1 MAGSAGIPARS
12 ASVSMNRRGRG
23 EIVGTTHRTRRWPR
37 PGRSKPRGG
46 YGGRSRRSTD
56 PRATFVRAHERGG
69 ERDQHLVQHGLVS
82 LPLQHVLGRA
92 VRPDRLP
99 HQAKPGHTRGQL
111 LIDEVVERPEPRRRV
126 RKPFPGVEPPDA
138 CRRRLRSAH
147 AGPQARARHGHD
159 NGFPRVQAPRHERNH
174 DGQERIDIPVQ
185 EGRMLQPAGF
195 ALEDPHTHRIR
206 THRLGV

>member
-1 MAGSAGIPARS
+1 MIEVRGLTKRAMSLTTRPGSGVLDPPVLHLTHEPSVLDPTQTPTAPPAWAAAFVSTSFAAMSRPMAGSAGTPALS

-99 HQAKPGHTRGQL
+99 HQAKPGRTRGQL
-111 LIDEVVERPEPRRRV
+111 I
-126 RKPFPGVEPPDA
+126 F
-138 CRRRLRSAH
+138 
-147 AGPQARARHGHD
+147 
-159 NGFPRVQAPRHERNH
+159 
-174 DGQERIDIPVQ
+174 
-185 EGRMLQPAGF
+185 
-195 ALEDPHTHRIR
+195 
-206 THRLGV
+206 